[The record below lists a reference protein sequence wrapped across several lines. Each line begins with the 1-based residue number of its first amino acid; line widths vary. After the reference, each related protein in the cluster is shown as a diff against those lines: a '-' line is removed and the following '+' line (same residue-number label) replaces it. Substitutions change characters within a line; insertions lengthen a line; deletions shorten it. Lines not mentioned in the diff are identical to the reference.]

1 MGNLS
6 EKKYYINDSVDILHN
21 LRTHFKKLNWQIIE
35 IL

>member
-6 EKKYYINDSVDILHN
+6 EKKYYINDSVDILNN